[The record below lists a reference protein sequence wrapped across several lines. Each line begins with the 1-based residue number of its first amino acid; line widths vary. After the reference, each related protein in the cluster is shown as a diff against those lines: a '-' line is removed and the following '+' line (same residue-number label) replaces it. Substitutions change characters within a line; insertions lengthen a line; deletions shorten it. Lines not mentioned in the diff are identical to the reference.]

1 MTKIKEE
8 LMEII
13 QEGIALQEKY
23 PDCKLLQRLATI
35 EQELQE
41 FLDQGI
47 IQ

>member
-13 QEGIALQEKY
+13 QEGKAIQVKY
-23 PDCKLLQRLATI
+23 PDCKLLQRLVAL